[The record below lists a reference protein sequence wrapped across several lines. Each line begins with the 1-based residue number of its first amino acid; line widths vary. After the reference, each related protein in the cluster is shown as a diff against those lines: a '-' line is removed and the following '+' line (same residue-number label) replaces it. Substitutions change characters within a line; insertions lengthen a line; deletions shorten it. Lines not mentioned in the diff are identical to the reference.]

1 MLKSTIFTI
10 INLIYEKFTLY
21 PKPILKLKLVSTFY
35 ISSST
40 YKERHHMQS
49 IDQFILGRGLK
60 RYRPGEYLFTERPS
74 LTRKELIDAF
84 IQRTGPVNILINNT
98 GGPPAGLIQM
108 AKPEEFLTAFNQ
120 HLICNHIL
128 VQALLPKMKAIGYG
142 RIINVISTSVK
153 IPLKGLGVSNTIRA
167 AVGNWSKTLA
177 SEVASFGITVN
188 NVLPGATKTT
198 RLEGIIQNKANNTS
212 HSISEIE
219 KEMLSEIPAARFGN
233 PEEIAAAIA
242 FLATPAAAYITGTNI
257 VVDGGR
263 TGNL

>member
-1 MLKSTIFTI
+1 MNLNLNGLNALVCGSTQGIGKAAAIELSMLGAKITLLARNEEKLAHAITDLSGNGHDYLVADFT
-10 INLIYEKFTLY
+10 NSNDLEN
-21 PKPILKLKLVSTFY
+21 KLKELVKSKAY
-35 ISSST
+35 
-40 YKERHHMQS
+40 H
-49 IDQFILGRGLK
+49 ILL
-60 RYRPGEYLFTERPS
+60 
-74 LTRKELIDAF
+74 
-84 IQRTGPVNILINNT
+84 NNT
-98 GGPPAGLIQM
+98 GGPPAGTIENATTQ
-108 AKPEEFLTAFNQ
+108 EFLNAFNS

-219 KEMLSEIPAARFGN
+219 KEMLSEIPAARFGK